1 MSSPSL
7 RFARHPALLAAAVFV
22 LALVCLF
29 PALGTP
35 GLWEP
40 QEMAVADEAA
50 ARSDGTHVVP
60 QPSTQCAKRPDPTG
74 ARTLT
79 PRLAAW
85 GLDTFASSDGGA
97 RLPFALLGLLGAMAV
112 FGCAWRL
119 GSARAGFFA
128 GLVLV
133 SFPIWALSSRQL
145 TSELPVAVGATLM
158 AYGLAALSRPTQRS
172 AELLAIDLT
181 TALMALGAGAWLAFH
196 GGGVLLGLVPPLA
209 AFAIA
214 GGFGVPLL
222 LAAIGRLWGAI
233 DRRPLR
239 PERPPLPDPATAVV
253 AFIAGLIAVGL
264 GVVLVRQIFDLGP
277 LTVGTRQVF
286 GESILIS
293 DCWSSALGGVWRND
307 DDLRSTYDSMFEHIG
322 FGMFPWA
329 VLVPIALGALATGLC
344 GERRR
349 HGGAVVLGWAAAAW
363 LCAAVFNRKVGFA
376 LYPGFPACA
385 VGVGLWL
392 DAVLERR
399 DRLARPDAERA
410 SLATTTWALIGL
422 VLCAGVIVMAKD
434 LSAFPERL
442 TSLMV
447 GNDQIK
453 YPANARLLFLPMKVW
468 VWVIGLG
475 VALPLTFA
483 AWLWR
488 PPHRDADGTPGPM
501 WRTGLPVIAGH
512 GLVVGLVFTALA
524 GLYWTHG
531 WHRGLSEN
539 LSSKQVFQVYRDLRK
554 AKEPLAIMGSMGNA
568 PRYYAGGK
576 PETLPGREQLLEYLQ
591 RPTRVFAL
599 VPGSE
604 LCPIH
609 AARPDGGG
617 YHVLDDT
624 NARWMLLSNQLGGA
638 RDKNPLATA
647 MTRQAP
653 AWLANA
659 GEQSLATWD
668 NQIQLVGMKVPK
680 KVVRGQ
686 KFTMTLA
693 FKVLAPVG
701 GGWKIFVHIDGGGS
715 RIIGDHDPIR
725 GRCATNF
732 WKVGDYVLDT
742 FEVDAGNASFPTQ
755 SYDIWVGFFT
765 GSNPN
770 WRNMTVSAAPDGLKD
785 ANNRVK
791 VGQLRLVSSRGG
803 CCSAGDDGG
812 DPAGALGASL
822 LALLVMAAGDRRRRS
837 RSVRSRS
844 NIAR

>member
-1 MSSPSL
+1 MSSP
-7 RFARHPALLAAAVFV
+7 FFKIVRHPAALPVWS
-22 LALVCLF
+22 LALALACLM
-29 PALGTP
+29 PCLGTP

-50 ARSDGTHVVP
+50 ARADKTHQVA
-60 QPSTQCAKRPDPTG
+60 QPSTACTKRPDPTG

-79 PRLAAW
+79 PRTAAW
-85 GLDTFASSDGGA
+85 GLGTFANSDGGA
-97 RLPFALLGLLGAMAV
+97 RLPFALLGVLGVMAV

-133 SFPIWALSSRQL
+133 SFPLWALSSRQL
-145 TSELPVAVGATLM
+145 TSDLPVAVGATLM
-158 AYGLAALSRPTQRS
+158 VYAMAALSRPTQRS
-172 AELLAIDLT
+172 PELLSIDLT
-181 TALMALGAGAWLAFH
+181 TALISLAAGAWLAFY

-209 AFAIA
+209 AIAIA
-214 GGFGVPLL
+214 GAFGVPVMIAGLV
-222 LAAIGRLWGAI
+222 ALWGSI

-239 PERPPLPDPATAVV
+239 PDRPPPAPDAIPTGVV
-253 AFIAGLIAVGL
+253 ALVAGLAAIGL
-264 GVVLVRQIFDLGP
+264 GAFLVYQVFDLGP

-286 GESILIS
+286 GKSILTS

-307 DDLRSTYDSMFEHIG
+307 DDLRQTYDSLFEQAG

-329 VLVPIALGALATGLC
+329 VLVPIALAALAGGAC
-344 GERRR
+344 GERNR

-392 DAVLERR
+392 DAVLSRR
-399 DRLARPDAERA
+399 DALSSDDADRRGLSA
-410 SLATTTWALIGL
+410 TTWALIGL
-422 VLCAGVIVMAKD
+422 VLTAGVIVMAKD

-453 YPANARLLFLPMKVW
+453 YPANARFLGLPMKVW
-468 VWVIGLG
+468 LWVVGLG

-488 PPHRDADGTPGPM
+488 PPHRASDGPPGPM
-501 WRTGLPVIAGH
+501 WQTGLPGIAGY
-512 GLVVGLVFTALA
+512 GLVVGLIITALT
-524 GLYWTHG
+524 GMFWTHG

-539 LSSKQVFQVYRDLRK
+539 LSSKHVFQVYRDVRK
-554 AKEPLAIMGSMGNA
+554 TGEPLAIMGSMGNA

-576 PETLPGREQLLEYLQ
+576 TETLAGRDQLLEYLG
-591 RPTRVFAL
+591 RPTRTFAL
-599 VPGSE
+599 VPASE
-604 LCPIH
+604 LCPLH
-609 AARPDGGG
+609 AARTEGTE

-624 NARWMLLSNQLGGA
+624 NTRFMLLSNRLGSL
-638 RDKNPLATA
+638 RDRNPLATA
-647 MTRQAP
+647 MTRTAP

-659 GEQSLATWD
+659 GEKSMGTWE
-668 NQIQLVGMKVPK
+668 NQIELVGVRVPK
-680 KVVRGQ
+680 KVVRGE
-686 KFTMTLA
+686 KFTVTLA

-701 GGWKIFVHIDGGGS
+701 GGWKIFAHFDGGGS
-715 RIIGDHDPIR
+715 RFQGDHDPIR

-742 FEVDAGNASFPTQ
+742 FEVEAGNASFPTQ
-755 SYDIWVGFFT
+755 NYDIWVGFFT
-765 GSNPN
+765 GTNPN
-770 WRNMTVSAAPDGLKD
+770 WRNATVTAAPDGLKD
-785 ANNRVK
+785 GNNRVK
-791 VGQLRLVSSRGG
+791 VGSVKLTSSRGG
-803 CCSAGDDGG
+803 CCSAGDG
-812 DPAGALGASL
+812 DDATEGAVAAGL
-822 LALLVMAAGDRRRRS
+822 LALLVAVGLRRPRRP
-837 RSVRSRS
+837 RV
-844 NIAR
+844 